1 MMLTEINPI
10 INLTPKELSSI
21 LKDSVKSAEAVN
33 LIYVKDADPGIRRVK
48 SGKKFQYILK
58 DRKLNSKKELE
69 RINKLVIPP
78 AWENVWI
85 CLLENGHLQATGM
98 DVKNRKQ
105 YRYHPLWN
113 SLRNHTKFNN
123 LYEFGTALPTI
134 RLHLEKDLS
143 LPGLPLDKVLA
154 LVVSLM
160 ERTNIRVGNGL
171 YEKLYGSYGLT
182 TLKDKH
188 VKFSG
193 ANVQFTFKGKKGIHH
208 SISIDNKRLA
218 TLVKKCRD
226 IPGKELFQYIDDNN
240 NHHSIDS
247 GMVNEY
253 IKRISGKDFSAKDF
267 RTWSGTIHAF
277 LAFKSLG
284 CCETL
289 TETKKKVQEALD
301 IVSKHLGN
309 TRNVCKK
316 YYVHPVLINLF
327 EDKRLENYFKKLD
340 KIEVNDHKSD
350 LTMEEKILMKI
361 LAKESMTSKNK
372 KQ

>member
-1 MMLTEINPI
+1 MLVVADEII
-10 INLTPKELSSI
+10 KLTPKKLTSI

-33 LIYVKDADPGIRRVK
+33 LTYVKDAEPGIRRIK
-48 SGKKFQYILK
+48 RGKNFSYVLK
-58 DRKLNSKKELE
+58 DKKVKGKKELE
-69 RINKLVIPP
+69 RIKKLVIPP

-85 CLLENGHLQATGM
+85 CLLENGHLQATGV
-98 DVKNRKQ
+98 DLKKRKQ

-113 SLRNHTKFNN
+113 SLRNHTKFYR
-123 LYEFGTALPTI
+123 LYEFGAALPQM
-134 RLHLEKDLS
+134 RLQLEKDLS
-143 LPGLPLDKVLA
+143 LSGLPLQKILA

-182 TLKDKH
+182 TMKDKH

-193 ANVQFTFKGKKGIHH
+193 NNVNFTFKGKKGIHH
-208 SISIDNKRLA
+208 SISINNKRLA

-226 IPGKELFQYIDDNN
+226 IPGKELFQYIDEQKN
-240 NHHSIDS
+240 NHCIDS

-253 IKRISGKDFSAKDF
+253 IKKISGKDFSAKDF

-284 CCETL
+284 CCDTQ
-289 TETKKKVQEALD
+289 TETKKRIMEALD
-301 IVSKHLGN
+301 IVSKQLGN

-316 YYVHPVLINLF
+316 YYVHPVIISLY
-327 EDKRLENYFKKLD
+327 EDKRLENYFKELD
-340 KIEVNDHKSD
+340 KIETNDKSE
-350 LTMEEKILMKI
+350 LTQEEKVLMKI
-361 LAKESMTSKNK
+361 FEKESITQK
-372 KQ
+372 K